1 MQCPVCNNLL
11 HKLTIEG
18 ISSDSCSLCGSIW
31 FTSGS
36 DFAAAAKRC
45 ARKSNRPLEDSIKS
59 RINTEVKKSNAV
71 DFSLNCPQCHI
82 PMQTINYAD
91 DSGIFINRCH
101 SCTGIWTSNTEFKK
115 ITSYLK
121 DNPLMD
127 KVGTELAHEV
137 RKIESNKEFALELGK
152 IANVDFSSVRNIYT
166 NPLRAVVYGIPL
178 WHRNLQS
185 IPLISIFLIVSCIA
199 IYIFQISAVPNI
211 EKYFSFFGFIPATP
225 ISVGLLTSIFMHANW
240 FHLLGNML
248 FLWIF
253 GPPIEEK
260 LGRINFILYYFIC
273 GLCGNFVYLIMHSG
287 SQEPAIGASGAI
299 SGVIGTCLVLEPRG
313 TIMTTLDEVPVWLYA
328 VVFFLIQFGYFFLL
342 FITETHTQI
351 GYDAHI
357 GGFIG
362 GVIIALILK
371 NRPDN

>member
-18 ISSDSCSLCGSIW
+18 ISSDSCSLYGSIW
-31 FTSGS
+31 FSSGS
-36 DFAAAAKRC
+36 DFAAAAERC
-45 ARKSNRPLEDSIKS
+45 ARKSNLPLQDSIKS
-59 RINTEVKKSNAV
+59 RINTETEKSSAV
-71 DFSLNCPQCHI
+71 GFSLNCPQCQI
-82 PMQTINYAD
+82 PMEKINYAD

-101 SCTGIWTSNTEFKK
+101 SCTGIWTSDIGLRK

-121 DNPLMD
+121 DDPLRD
-127 KVGTELAHEV
+127 KVASELAHEV
-137 RKIESNKEFALELGK
+137 RKEESTKEFALEVGK
-152 IANVDFSSVRNIYT
+152 IAHADLSSLRDFFT
-166 NPLRAVVYGIPL
+166 NPLAAIYFSIPL

-185 IPLISIFLIVSCIA
+185 IPFISISLIVSCIV
-199 IYIFQISAVPNI
+199 IYIFQISAVSDV
-211 EKYFSFFGFIPATP
+211 EKYFLFFGFVPATP
-225 ISVGLLTSIFMHANW
+225 ISFGLLTSVFLHANW

-248 FLWIF
+248 FLWVF

-260 LGRINFILYYFIC
+260 LGRINFFLYYFIC
-273 GLCGNFVYLIMHSG
+273 GSCGNLGYLIMHTG

-299 SGVIGTCLVLEPRG
+299 SGIIGACLVLEPQG
-313 TIMTTLDEVPVWLYA
+313 TIMTTRDEAPIWLYA
-328 VVFFLIQFGYFFLL
+328 IAFFLIQFGYSFLL
-342 FITETHTQI
+342 FITETHART
-351 GYDAHI
+351 GYEAHV